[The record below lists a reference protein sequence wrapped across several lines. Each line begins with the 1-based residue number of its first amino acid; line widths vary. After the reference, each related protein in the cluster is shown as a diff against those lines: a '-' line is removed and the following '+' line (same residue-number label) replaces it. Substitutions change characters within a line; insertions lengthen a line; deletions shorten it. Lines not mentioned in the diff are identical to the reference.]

1 MTQHVTFQTRART
14 IDHLGREQIAD
25 CPTAISELWK
35 NAYDAYA
42 RQVSLHIFDG
52 DMKISAIVDDGHGMN
67 RNEFES
73 KWLIVGT
80 ESKTNGFS
88 IPENDRDGLPE
99 RPKQGQK
106 GIGRLSSAAL
116 GPLLLLIS
124 KRKNSDFVAAL
135 IDWRLFENPFLFL
148 NDVQIPV
155 SEFNHKNDLS
165 EVLPKLF
172 DQMMGNIWGNSDDPA
187 RTKRIADAWN
197 AFSKQEN
204 EDGLEVTT
212 QEKIEQT
219 LIQDV
224 FKEKHF
230 SKWGVWSGDSSHGT
244 AMFIADVQY
253 DIYIQLSNTE
263 LNQADDT
270 EKSTRERFFQT
281 LSNFTDPFSRNNY
294 ESVIDDFSYSVTGWI
309 NDMPRTIIG
318 ENREFDL
325 RNLEDLEH
333 IIEGKVDSEGYF
345 KGRIRVF
352 GEWIEEYSIKPKQVY
367 KTRKDSAFGP
377 FHLRIGSFEWNYN
390 SSSLNDSQHAY
401 FIEQSE
407 KYGGLK
413 VYRDGLRVMPYGR
426 ADSDYFSIEE
436 RRSKNA
442 GRYFWSNRRMFGRIA
457 ITREDNPNLKDKAGR
472 EGFIENRAS
481 KLFREIVEKI
491 LLDSAEKHFGRLAKE
506 RKSTIDDLRE
516 KKAQLK
522 ADEDRSKLLNK
533 ERTRIRTSIKRNMAS
548 LINLVTTLSE
558 FKNNLA
564 GRLILD
570 SIDDL
575 QALKRAADEF
585 SETVQGY
592 SLSPIPTNL
601 GRLEEDYRAYRKEEL
616 ICKEIIKDLSYVINK
631 AIADSKQKSDYE
643 KANEVYRS
651 KLSSINNSITRY
663 AARGK
668 EMLLK
673 QQIEFE
679 ELIKSCREQY
689 KLAMEESLEDLN
701 LARVSLSMVL
711 EKLDTEHEKVEIEN
725 AQKLSPYV
733 TALERI
739 NEQID
744 LEGLAIHSMNES
756 VRYRDELARLHS
768 LAQLGITVEIIGHEL
783 DGLDQELTY
792 ALRVIKD
799 DKLTPTQEKN
809 IDVALNC
816 HNSLIDKLKFLS
828 PLKLSGKKEIQK
840 ITGLGIEEYI
850 TGYFSKQI
858 STADIK
864 LSCTPEF
871 RNISIMD
878 LQSRIFPVFI
888 NIINNSIYWVQR
900 SEGNKK
906 EILLSYSDN
915 EVFISDDGP
924 GVDVD
929 DLESLFTL
937 FFTRKQK
944 GGRGVGL
951 YLCKQNL
958 MAGGHC
964 IRYEARDSFKKLNGA
979 NFAIA
984 FKGLIND

>member
-124 KRKNSDFVAAL
+124 KRKNSDYVAAL

-230 SKWGVWSGDSSHGT
+230 SKWDVWSGDSSHGT

-281 LSNFTDPFSRNNY
+281 LSNFTDPFSRNND

-309 NDMPRTIIG
+309 NDVPRTIIG

-333 IIEGKVDSEGYF
+333 IIEGKVDAEGYF

-377 FHLRIGSFEWNYN
+377 FHLRIGTFEWNYN

-491 LLDSAEKHFGRLAKE
+491 LLDSADKHFGRLAKE
-506 RKSTIDDLRE
+506 RQSTIDDLRE

-558 FKNNLA
+558 FKDNLA
-564 GRLILD
+564 GRLSLD

-575 QALKRAADEF
+575 QALKKTIDEF
-585 SETVQGY
+585 IEKIQGY

-616 ICKEIIKDLSYVINK
+616 LCKEMVKDLSYVINK
-631 AIADSKQKSDYE
+631 AIADSTQKSDYE
-643 KANEVYRS
+643 KAHEVYRS
-651 KLSSINNSITRY
+651 KLASINNSITRY
-663 AARGK
+663 ASRGK
-668 EMLLK
+668 EMLVK
-673 QQIEFE
+673 QQVQLE
-679 ELIKSCREQY
+679 ELIKNCREQY
-689 KLAMEESLEDLN
+689 KLVMEESLEDLN
-701 LARVSLSMVL
+701 LGRISLPVVL
-711 EKLDTEHEKVEIEN
+711 EKLDHEQEKIEIEN

-792 ALRVIKD
+792 ALKMIKD
-799 DKLTPTQEKN
+799 DQLTPTQEKN

-840 ITGLGIEEYI
+840 ITGLAIEEYI
-850 TGYFSKQI
+850 TGYFSKQL
-858 STADIK
+858 STAGIK

-900 SEGNKK
+900 REGNNK
-906 EILLSYSDN
+906 EILLSFQDN
-915 EVFISDDGP
+915 EIYISDDGP

-929 DLESLFTL
+929 DLGSLFTL

-958 MAGGHC
+958 MAGGHS
-964 IRYEARDSFKKLNGA
+964 IRYEVRDTFKKLSGA

>member
-52 DMKISAIVDDGHGMN
+52 DLKISAIVDDGHGMN

-124 KRKNSDFVAAL
+124 KRKNSDYVAAL

-224 FKEKHF
+224 FKENHF

-281 LSNFTDPFSRNNY
+281 LSNFTDPFSRNND

-309 NDMPRTIIG
+309 NDVPRTIIG

-333 IIEGKVDSEGYF
+333 IIEGKVDAEGYF

-522 ADEDRSKLLNK
+522 ADEDRSKLLNQ

-558 FKNNLA
+558 FKDNLA
-564 GRLILD
+564 GRLSLD

-575 QALKRAADEF
+575 QALKKTTDEF
-585 SETVQGY
+585 IEKIQGY

-616 ICKEIIKDLSYVINK
+616 LCKEMVKDLSYVINK
-631 AIADSKQKSDYE
+631 AIADSTQKSDYE
-643 KANEVYRS
+643 KAHEVYRS
-651 KLSSINNSITRY
+651 KLASINNSITRY
-663 AARGK
+663 ASRGK
-668 EMLLK
+668 EMLVK
-673 QQIEFE
+673 QQVELE
-679 ELIKSCREQY
+679 ELIKNCREQY
-689 KLAMEESLEDLN
+689 KLVMEESLEDLN
-701 LARVSLSMVL
+701 LRRISLPVVL
-711 EKLDTEHEKVEIEN
+711 EKLDHEQEKIEIEN

-792 ALRVIKD
+792 ALKVIKD
-799 DKLTPTQEKN
+799 DQLTPTQAKN

-828 PLKLSGKKEIQK
+828 PLKLSGKKE
-840 ITGLGIEEYI
+840 
-850 TGYFSKQI
+850 
-858 STADIK
+858 
-864 LSCTPEF
+864 
-871 RNISIMD
+871 
-878 LQSRIFPVFI
+878 
-888 NIINNSIYWVQR
+888 
-900 SEGNKK
+900 
-906 EILLSYSDN
+906 
-915 EVFISDDGP
+915 
-924 GVDVD
+924 
-929 DLESLFTL
+929 
-937 FFTRKQK
+937 
-944 GGRGVGL
+944 
-951 YLCKQNL
+951 
-958 MAGGHC
+958 
-964 IRYEARDSFKKLNGA
+964 
-979 NFAIA
+979 
-984 FKGLIND
+984 

>member
-124 KRKNSDFVAAL
+124 KRKNSDYVAAL

-230 SKWGVWSGDSSHGT
+230 SKWDVWSGDSSHGT

-281 LSNFTDPFSRNNY
+281 LSNFTDPFSRNND

-309 NDMPRTIIG
+309 NDVPRTIIG

-325 RNLEDLEH
+325 RSLEDLEH
-333 IIEGKVDSEGYF
+333 IIEGKVDAEGYF

-457 ITREDNPNLKDKAGR
+457 ITRG
-472 EGFIENRAS
+472 
-481 KLFREIVEKI
+481 
-491 LLDSAEKHFGRLAKE
+491 
-506 RKSTIDDLRE
+506 
-516 KKAQLK
+516 
-522 ADEDRSKLLNK
+522 
-533 ERTRIRTSIKRNMAS
+533 
-548 LINLVTTLSE
+548 
-558 FKNNLA
+558 
-564 GRLILD
+564 
-570 SIDDL
+570 
-575 QALKRAADEF
+575 
-585 SETVQGY
+585 
-592 SLSPIPTNL
+592 
-601 GRLEEDYRAYRKEEL
+601 
-616 ICKEIIKDLSYVINK
+616 
-631 AIADSKQKSDYE
+631 
-643 KANEVYRS
+643 
-651 KLSSINNSITRY
+651 
-663 AARGK
+663 
-668 EMLLK
+668 
-673 QQIEFE
+673 
-679 ELIKSCREQY
+679 
-689 KLAMEESLEDLN
+689 
-701 LARVSLSMVL
+701 
-711 EKLDTEHEKVEIEN
+711 
-725 AQKLSPYV
+725 
-733 TALERI
+733 
-739 NEQID
+739 
-744 LEGLAIHSMNES
+744 
-756 VRYRDELARLHS
+756 
-768 LAQLGITVEIIGHEL
+768 
-783 DGLDQELTY
+783 
-792 ALRVIKD
+792 
-799 DKLTPTQEKN
+799 
-809 IDVALNC
+809 
-816 HNSLIDKLKFLS
+816 
-828 PLKLSGKKEIQK
+828 
-840 ITGLGIEEYI
+840 
-850 TGYFSKQI
+850 
-858 STADIK
+858 
-864 LSCTPEF
+864 
-871 RNISIMD
+871 
-878 LQSRIFPVFI
+878 
-888 NIINNSIYWVQR
+888 
-900 SEGNKK
+900 
-906 EILLSYSDN
+906 
-915 EVFISDDGP
+915 
-924 GVDVD
+924 
-929 DLESLFTL
+929 
-937 FFTRKQK
+937 
-944 GGRGVGL
+944 
-951 YLCKQNL
+951 
-958 MAGGHC
+958 
-964 IRYEARDSFKKLNGA
+964 
-979 NFAIA
+979 
-984 FKGLIND
+984 

>member
-124 KRKNSDFVAAL
+124 KRKNSDYVAAL

-165 EVLPKLF
+165 ELLPKLF

-253 DIYIQLSNTE
+253 EIYIQLSKTE

-281 LSNFTDPFSRNNY
+281 LSNFTDPFSRNN
-294 ESVIDDFSYSVTGWI
+294 ESIIDDFSYSVTGWI
-309 NDMPRTIIG
+309 NDVPRTIIG
-318 ENREFDL
+318 ENQEFDL
-325 RNLEDLEH
+325 KNLEDLEH
-333 IIEGKVDSEGYF
+333 IIEGEVDAEGYF

-390 SSSLNDSQHAY
+390 SSSLNDSQHAH

-558 FKNNLA
+558 FKDNLA
-564 GRLILD
+564 GRLSLD

-575 QALKRAADEF
+575 QALKKTTDEF
-585 SETVQGY
+585 IEKIQGY

-616 ICKEIIKDLSYVINK
+616 LCKEMVKDLSYVINK
-631 AIADSKQKSDYE
+631 AIADSTQKSDYE
-643 KANEVYRS
+643 KAQEVYRS
-651 KLSSINNSITRY
+651 KLASINNSITRY
-663 AARGK
+663 ASRGK
-668 EMLLK
+668 EMLVK
-673 QQIEFE
+673 QQIELE
-679 ELIKSCREQY
+679 ELIKNCREQY
-689 KLAMEESLEDLN
+689 KLVMEESLEDLN
-701 LARVSLSMVL
+701 LARVSLPVVL
-711 EKLDTEHEKVEIEN
+711 EKLDHEQEKIEIEN

-792 ALRVIKD
+792 ALKVIKD

-816 HNSLIDKLKFLS
+816 HNSLIEKLKFLS

-840 ITGLGIEEYI
+840 ITGL
-850 TGYFSKQI
+850 S
-858 STADIK
+858 
-864 LSCTPEF
+864 LS
-871 RNISIMD
+871 
-878 LQSRIFPVFI
+878 
-888 NIINNSIYWVQR
+888 
-900 SEGNKK
+900 
-906 EILLSYSDN
+906 
-915 EVFISDDGP
+915 
-924 GVDVD
+924 
-929 DLESLFTL
+929 
-937 FFTRKQK
+937 
-944 GGRGVGL
+944 
-951 YLCKQNL
+951 
-958 MAGGHC
+958 
-964 IRYEARDSFKKLNGA
+964 
-979 NFAIA
+979 
-984 FKGLIND
+984 LIHI

>member
-52 DMKISAIVDDGHGMN
+52 EMNISAIVDDGHGMN
-67 RNEFES
+67 RDEFES

-88 IPENDRDGLPE
+88 IPEIDRNGLLE

-124 KRKNSDFVAAL
+124 KRQNSDFVVAL
-135 IDWRLFENPFLFL
+135 IDWRLFENPFLYL
-148 NDVQIPV
+148 SDVRIPV
-155 SEFNHKNDLS
+155 REFSHKNDLS
-165 EVLPKLF
+165 EVLPLLF
-172 DQMMGNIWGNSDDPA
+172 DQMMGNIWGESDDPE
-187 RTKRIADAWN
+187 RTKRIADAWS
-197 AFSKQEN
+197 AFSKQEI
-204 EDGLEVTT
+204 EDGLESTT
-212 QEKIEQT
+212 QEKIEHT

-224 FKEKHF
+224 FKDEHF
-230 SKWGVWSGDSSHGT
+230 SKWSVWSGDSRHGT

-253 DIYIQLSNTE
+253 DLYIQLSNTP

-281 LSNFTDPFSRNNY
+281 LSNFTDPFSR
-294 ESVIDDFSYSVTGWI
+294 EDETLVDDFVYSVTGWVK
-309 NDMPRTIIG
+309 NAPRIIIG

-325 RNLEDLEH
+325 RSLEDLEH
-333 IIEGKVDSEGYF
+333 IIEGQVDAEGYF
-345 KGRIRVF
+345 RGRIKVF
-352 GEWIEEYSIKPKQVY
+352 GEWIEDYVIKPKQVY

-377 FHLRIGSFEWNYN
+377 FHLRIGSYESAFN
-390 SSSLNDSQHAY
+390 SSSLNDSQHA
-401 FIEQSE
+401 FFTEQSE
-407 KYGGLK
+407 KYGGLR

-426 ADSDYFSIEE
+426 VDSDYFSIEE

-457 ITREDNPNLKDKAGR
+457 ITRENNSNLKDKAGR

-491 LLDSAEKHFGRLAKE
+491 LLDSAYKYFGRESKE
-506 RKSTIDDLRE
+506 RKSTIEDIRE
-516 KKAQLK
+516 KKASLK
-522 ADEDRSKLLNK
+522 AEEDRKKLLNK
-533 ERTRIRTSIKRNMAS
+533 ERKRIRTSINRNMGS
-548 LINLVTTLSE
+548 LTALVSTLSE
-558 FKNNLA
+558 FSESLA
-564 GRLILD
+564 GRLSLD

-575 QALKRAADEF
+575 QALKKTTDDF

-592 SLSPIPTNL
+592 SLSPLPTNL
-601 GRLEEDYRAYRKEEL
+601 GRLEDEYRAYRKEEL
-616 ICKEIIKDLSYVINK
+616 RCKEIIKDLTYVINK
-631 AIADSKQKSDYE
+631 AIADSTQKSDYE
-643 KANEVYRS
+643 KAYEVYRS
-651 KLSSINNSITRY
+651 KLSSINNAISRY

-673 QQIEFE
+673 QQVELE
-679 ELIKSCREQY
+679 ELIRHCREQY
-689 KLAMEESLEDLN
+689 KLIMEESLEDLK
-701 LARVSLSMVL
+701 LANITLPIVL
-711 EKLDTEHEKVEIEN
+711 DKLDAEQQKIEIEN

-733 TALERI
+733 TALERV

-744 LEGLAIHSMNES
+744 LESLAIHSMNET

-783 DGLDQELTY
+783 DGLDQEMTHALKVISDGELTLSQQKNIER
-792 ALRVIKD
+792 ALHCHSSLM
-799 DKLTPTQEKN
+799 DKLN
-809 IDVALNC
+809 
-816 HNSLIDKLKFLS
+816 FLS
-828 PLKLSGKKEIQK
+828 PLKLSGKKEIQR
-840 ITGLGIEEYI
+840 ITGAGIEEYI
-850 TGYFSKQI
+850 TGYFSKQLASAGI
-858 STADIK
+858 Q
-864 LSCTPEF
+864 LSCTPAF
-871 RNISIMD
+871 REMSLMD
-878 LQSRIFPVFI
+878 LQSRIYPVFI

-900 SEGNKK
+900 RDDNKR
-906 EILLSYSDN
+906 EILLTFDN
-915 EVFISDDGP
+915 DEVFICDDGP
-924 GVDVD
+924 GVDSD
-929 DLESLFTL
+929 DLDSLFTL

-958 MAGGHC
+958 MAGGHS
-964 IRYEARDSFKKLNGA
+964 IRYEAREDFKVLSGA
-979 NFAIA
+979 NFVIA
-984 FKGLIND
+984 FKGLTND

>member
-124 KRKNSDFVAAL
+124 KRKNSDYVAAL

-155 SEFNHKNDLS
+155 SEFNHKNELS

-244 AMFIADVQY
+244 AIFIADVQY
-253 DIYIQLSNTE
+253 DIYIQLSKTE

-281 LSNFTDPFSRNNY
+281 LSNFTDPFSRNN
-294 ESVIDDFSYSVTGWI
+294 ESIIDDFSYSVTGWI
-309 NDMPRTIIG
+309 NDVPRKIIG
-318 ENREFDL
+318 ENQEFDL
-325 RNLEDLEH
+325 KNLEDLEH
-333 IIEGKVDSEGYF
+333 IIEGEVDAEGYF

-377 FHLRIGSFEWNYN
+377 FQLRIGSFEWNYN
-390 SSSLNDSQHAY
+390 SSSLNDSQHAH

-558 FKNNLA
+558 FKDNLA
-564 GRLILD
+564 GRLSLD

-575 QALKRAADEF
+575 QALKKTTDEF
-585 SETVQGY
+585 IEKIQGY

-616 ICKEIIKDLSYVINK
+616 LCKEMVKDLSYVINK
-631 AIADSKQKSDYE
+631 AIADSTQKSDYE
-643 KANEVYRS
+643 KAQEVYRS
-651 KLSSINNSITRY
+651 KLASINNSITRY
-663 AARGK
+663 ASRGK
-668 EMLLK
+668 EMLVK
-673 QQIEFE
+673 QQVEFE
-679 ELIKSCREQY
+679 ELIKNCREQY
-689 KLAMEESLEDLN
+689 KLVMEESLEDLN
-701 LARVSLSMVL
+701 LARVSLPVVL
-711 EKLDTEHEKVEIEN
+711 EKLDHEQEKIEIEN

-792 ALRVIKD
+792 ALKVIKD

-816 HNSLIDKLKFLS
+816 HNSLIEKLKFLS

-840 ITGLGIEEYI
+840 ITGLSIEEYI
-850 TGYFSKQI
+850 IGYFSKQL
-858 STADIK
+858 STTGIH

-871 RNISIMD
+871 RRISIVD

-900 SEGNKK
+900 SESNKK
-906 EILLSYSDN
+906 EILLSYSDD

-924 GVDVD
+924 GVDID

-958 MAGGHC
+958 IAGGHS
-964 IRYEARDSFKKLNGA
+964 IRYEVRDTFKKLNGA

>member
-52 DMKISAIVDDGHGMN
+52 DVKISAIVDDGHGMN

-124 KRKNSDFVAAL
+124 KRKNSDYVAAL

-165 EVLPKLF
+165 EVLPQLF

-197 AFSKQEN
+197 AFSKQEI

-224 FKEKHF
+224 FKEEHF
-230 SKWGVWSGDSSHGT
+230 SKWDVWSGDSTHGT

-281 LSNFTDPFSRNNY
+281 LSNFTDPFSRND
-294 ESVIDDFSYSVTGWI
+294 ETVIDDFSYSVTGWI
-309 NDMPRTIIG
+309 NDMPRAIIG

-333 IIEGKVDSEGYF
+333 IIEGKVDAEGYF
-345 KGRIRVF
+345 KGRVRVF

-377 FHLRIGSFEWNYN
+377 FHLRIGSFEWNFN
-390 SSSLNDSQHAY
+390 SSSLNDSQHAH

-457 ITREDNPNLKDKAGR
+457 ITREHNPNLKDKAGR

-506 RKSTIDDLRE
+506 RQNTIDDIKE

-533 ERTRIRTSIKRNMAS
+533 ERKRIRTSIKNNMAS
-548 LINLVTTLSE
+548 LVNLVSTLSE
-558 FKNNLA
+558 FKDSLA
-564 GRLILD
+564 GRLSLN

-601 GRLEEDYRAYRKEEL
+601 GRLEDDYRAYRKEEL
-616 ICKEIIKDLSYVINK
+616 YCKAVIKDLTYVINK
-631 AIADSKQKSDYE
+631 AITESSQKSDYE
-643 KANEVYRS
+643 KAHEIYRS
-651 KLSSINNSITRY
+651 KLASINNSITRY

-673 QQIEFE
+673 QQVELE
-679 ELIKSCREQY
+679 DLIKNCRDQY

-701 LARVSLSMVL
+701 LAKVSLQIVL
-711 EKLDTEHEKVEIEN
+711 EKLDAEQERIEIEN

-792 ALRVIKD
+792 ALKVIKD

-816 HNSLIDKLKFLS
+816 HNSLIEKLKFLS

-840 ITGLGIEEYI
+840 ITGLSIAEYI
-850 TGYFSKQI
+850 IGYFSKQL
-858 STADIK
+858 STAGIH

-871 RNISIMD
+871 RKISIFD

-900 SEGNKK
+900 SESNKK
-906 EILLSYSDN
+906 EILLSYSDG

-924 GVDVD
+924 GVDID

-958 MAGGHC
+958 IAGGHS
-964 IRYEARDSFKKLNGA
+964 IRYEVRDTFKKLNGA

>member
-42 RQVSLHIFDG
+42 RQVSLHIFEG
-52 DMKISAIVDDGHGMN
+52 EMNISAILDDGHGMN
-67 RNEFES
+67 RGEFES

-80 ESKTNGFS
+80 ESKINGFS
-88 IPENDRDGLPE
+88 ISENDRDGLPE

-124 KRKNSDFVAAL
+124 KRKNSDFVVAL
-135 IDWRLFENPFLFL
+135 IDWRLFENPFLYL
-148 NDVQIPV
+148 SDVRIPV
-155 SEFNHKNDLS
+155 REFSHKNELS
-165 EVLPKLF
+165 EVLPLLF
-172 DQMMGNIWGNSDDPA
+172 DQMMGNIWGASDDPE

-197 AFSKQEN
+197 AFSKQEV
-204 EDGLEVTT
+204 EDGFENTT
-212 QEKIEQT
+212 QEKIEHT

-224 FKEKHF
+224 FKEEHF
-230 SKWGVWSGDSSHGT
+230 SKWAVWAGDSAHGT

-253 DIYIQLSNTE
+253 DLYIQLSNTPID
-263 LNQADDT
+263 QAGDT
-270 EKSTRERFFQT
+270 EKSTRERFFHT
-281 LSNFTDPFSRNNY
+281 LSNFTDPFSRGG
-294 ESVIDDFSYSVTGWI
+294 EPLIEDFAYNVTGWV
-309 NDMPRTIIG
+309 NNVPRTIIG
-318 ENREFDL
+318 QDREFDL

-333 IIEGKVDSEGYF
+333 IIEGQVDSEGYF
-345 KGRIRVF
+345 KGRIKVF
-352 GEWIEEYSIKPKQVY
+352 GEWIEDYIIKPKQVY
-367 KTRKDSAFGP
+367 KTRKDSAFGS
-377 FHLRIGSFEWNYN
+377 FHLRIGSYEWSYN
-390 SSSLNDSQHAY
+390 SSSLNDAQHAN
-401 FIEQSE
+401 FREQSE

-442 GRYFWSNRRMFGRIA
+442 GRYFWSNRRMFGRIS
-457 ITREDNPNLKDKAGR
+457 ITRENNPNLKDKAGR

-491 LLDSAEKHFGRLAKE
+491 LLDSADKYFGSNSKE
-506 RKSTIDDLRE
+506 RKSTIEDLKG
-516 KKAQLK
+516 KKALLK
-522 ADEDRSKLLNK
+522 AEEDRDKLLAK
-533 ERTRIRTSIKRNMAS
+533 ERKRIRSSMKRNMGS
-548 LINLVTTLSE
+548 LTKLVSTLTE
-558 FKNNLA
+558 FQESLA
-564 GRLILD
+564 GRLSLD

-575 QALKRAADEF
+575 QALKRTTDEF

-592 SLSPIPTNL
+592 SLSPLPTNL
-601 GRLEEDYRAYRKEEL
+601 GRLEDEYRAYRKEEL
-616 ICKEIIKDLSYVINK
+616 RCKEVIKELTYVINK
-631 AIADSKQKSDYE
+631 AISDSTQKSDYE
-643 KANEVYRS
+643 KAHEVYRS
-651 KLSSINNSITRY
+651 KLASINNAITRY
-663 AARGK
+663 SARGK

-673 QQIEFE
+673 QQVELE
-679 ELIKSCREQY
+679 ELIQHCREQY
-689 KLAMEESLEDLN
+689 KLVMEESLEDLK
-701 LARVSLSMVL
+701 LAKASLSTVL
-711 EKLDTEHEKVEIEN
+711 EKLDSEQEKIEIEN
-725 AQKLSPYV
+725 AQKLSPYI

-744 LEGLAIHSMNES
+744 LESLAIHSMNET

-792 ALRVIKD
+792 ALKVIND
-799 DKLTPTQEKN
+799 GELTIVQQQN
-809 IDVALNC
+809 INRALDC

-828 PLKLSGKKEIQK
+828 PLKLSGKKELQK
-840 ITGLGIEEYI
+840 ITGEGIEEYI
-850 TGYFSKQI
+850 TGYFSNQLAVAGI
-858 STADIK
+858 R
-864 LSCTPEF
+864 LSFTPAF
-871 RNISIMD
+871 KKMVVVD
-878 LQSRIFPVFI
+878 LQSRIYPVFI
-888 NIINNSIYWVQR
+888 NIINNAVYWVQR
-900 SEGNKK
+900 REGNKK
-906 EILLSYSDN
+906 EILLTLENN

-924 GVDVD
+924 GVDSD

-958 MAGGHC
+958 MAGGHS
-964 IRYEARDSFKKLNGA
+964 IRYEAREGFKVLSGA

-984 FKGLIND
+984 FKGLTND

>member
-52 DMKISAIVDDGHGMN
+52 DVKISAIVDDGHGMN

-124 KRKNSDFVAAL
+124 KRKNSDYVAAL

-165 EVLPKLF
+165 EVLPQLF

-197 AFSKQEN
+197 AFSKQEI

-224 FKEKHF
+224 FKEEHF
-230 SKWGVWSGDSSHGT
+230 SKWDVWSGDSTHGT

-281 LSNFTDPFSRNNY
+281 LSNFTDPFSRND
-294 ESVIDDFSYSVTGWI
+294 ETVIDDFSYSVTGWI

-333 IIEGKVDSEGYF
+333 IIEGKVDAEGYF
-345 KGRIRVF
+345 KGRVRVF

-390 SSSLNDSQHAY
+390 SSSLNDSQHAH

-457 ITREDNPNLKDKAGR
+457 ITREHNPNLKDKAGR

-506 RKSTIDDLRE
+506 RQNTIDDIKE

-522 ADEDRSKLLNK
+522 VDEDRSKLLNK
-533 ERTRIRTSIKRNMAS
+533 ERKRIRTSIKNNMAS
-548 LINLVTTLSE
+548 LVNLVSTLSE
-558 FKNNLA
+558 FKDSLA
-564 GRLILD
+564 GRLSLN

-601 GRLEEDYRAYRKEEL
+601 GRLEDDYRAYRKEEL
-616 ICKEIIKDLSYVINK
+616 YCKAVIKDLTYVINK
-631 AIADSKQKSDYE
+631 AITESSQKSDYE
-643 KANEVYRS
+643 KAHEIYRS
-651 KLSSINNSITRY
+651 KLASINNSVTRY

-673 QQIEFE
+673 QQVELE
-679 ELIKSCREQY
+679 DLIKNCRDQY

-701 LARVSLSMVL
+701 LAKVSLQIVL
-711 EKLDTEHEKVEIEN
+711 EKLDAEQERIEIEN

-792 ALRVIKD
+792 ALKVIKD

-816 HNSLIDKLKFLS
+816 HNSLIEKLKFLS

-840 ITGLGIEEYI
+840 ITGLSIEEYI
-850 TGYFSKQI
+850 IGYFSKQLSI
-858 STADIK
+858 AGIHF
-864 LSCTPEF
+864 SCTPEF
-871 RNISIMD
+871 RRISIVD

-900 SEGNKK
+900 SESNKK
-906 EILLSYSDN
+906 EILLSYSDG

-924 GVDVD
+924 GVDID

-958 MAGGHC
+958 IAGGHS
-964 IRYEARDSFKKLNGA
+964 IRYEVRDTFKKLNGA